1 MHFKNLDS
9 INVACPDLMHLAYAN
24 LFKRIMVVMTH
35 NSFYKENPTYKP
47 MLEDR
52 FRYLNDVLLEK
63 KFFVDRNRGNTNIM
77 MDSNMKAIDSK
88 MFSNVLPLYFN
99 NQDYEDT
106 SLYGKIINWLVELN
120 SFIIVMASREIPNNF
135 S

>member
-1 MHFKNLDS
+1 M
-9 INVACPDLMHLAYAN
+9 
-24 LFKRIMVVMTH
+24 VMTH

-52 FRYLNDVLLEK
+52 FRYLNDVLLKK
-63 KFFVDRNRGNTNIM
+63 KFFVDRNKGNTNIM

-88 MFSNVLPLYFN
+88 IFSNVLPFYFN